1 MKNDMSQDPKKDVTL
16 RTTKTTEKRDQNKD
30 PLSSGTRGYRAL
42 SHHAHGTWLCSGSRL
57 ANTY

>member
-16 RTTKTTEKRDQNKD
+16 RTAKTMEKRGQNKD
-30 PLSSGTRGYRAL
+30 PLSGTRGYRAL

-57 ANTY
+57 ANIY